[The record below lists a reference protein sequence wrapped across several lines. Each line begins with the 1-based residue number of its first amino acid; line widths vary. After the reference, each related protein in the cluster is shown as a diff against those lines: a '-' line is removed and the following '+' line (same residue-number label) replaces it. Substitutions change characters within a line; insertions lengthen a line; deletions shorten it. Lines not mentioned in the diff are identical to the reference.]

1 MNDSSIT
8 VTSIN
13 TDSVVIFYVRY
24 FKIRGEIT
32 SEILRTLPFGNLSN
46 KLNAPLYA
54 RKFLFLP

>member
-8 VTSIN
+8 FTSIN
-13 TDSVVIFYVRY
+13 TDSVVFYVRY

-32 SEILRTLPFGNLSN
+32 SEILRTLTFGNLSN

-54 RKFLFLP
+54 RKLLFLP